1 MRQAGVLAAAGH
13 YALENNVARL
23 EHDHANA
30 AALAQRLSSLP
41 GVNVEYGPTQTNMV
55 FLRVEPGLL
64 DPLRQFLKQRGI
76 LIGGTNPIRLVTHL
90 DISAE
95 DVAAFAAAL
104 ATFLAQDGGTR
115 SVAA

>member
-1 MRQAGVLAAAGH
+1 
-13 YALENNVARL
+13 
-23 EHDHANA
+23 
-30 AALAQRLSSLP
+30 
-41 GVNVEYGPTQTNMV
+41 V
-55 FLRVEPGLL
+55 FLRVEPALL